1 MADITRYLNLIT
13 SEHSDKP
20 KFKSMLTNV
29 LDEIDIGVDIDG
41 EFDIDNAVGVQLDII
56 GEILGLSRVLTFQPS
71 DGSALLNDDD
81 YRSLLYA
88 KIILNQWDGSMETL
102 TDALLKLD
110 TSLYFIVKDN
120 QDMSLDVTAIGTDQ
134 LKKELLSN
142 GYVIPKPAG
151 VRINYT
157 MSETVVFAYDSDTSA
172 LAGYDIGSWVQ
183 EG

>member
-20 KFKSMLTNV
+20 KFRAMMTNI
-29 LDEIDIGVDIDG
+29 LDKIDIGVDIDR

-56 GEILGLSRVLTFQPS
+56 GTILGLSRVLTFQPS
-71 DGSALLNDDD
+71 DGASAVLNDND

-88 KIILNQWDGSMETL
+88 KIVLNQWDGSMETL

-110 TSLYFIVKDN
+110 TSLYFIIKDN
-120 QDMSLDVTAIGTDQ
+120 QDMSLNITVVGTDQ
-134 LKKELLSN
+134 LKKELISN

-157 MSETVVFAYDSDTSA
+157 ISETAVFAYDSSSNA
-172 LAGYDIGSWVQ
+172 LAGYDTGSWV
-183 EG
+183 